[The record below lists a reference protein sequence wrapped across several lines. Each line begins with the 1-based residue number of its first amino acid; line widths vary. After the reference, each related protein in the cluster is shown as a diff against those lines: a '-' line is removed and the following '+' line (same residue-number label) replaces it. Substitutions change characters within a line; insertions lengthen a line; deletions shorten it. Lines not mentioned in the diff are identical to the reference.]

1 MCITIDKMKNTSV
14 SYKNKLINKEWKNPD
29 DDDINILY
37 DENIYLFE
45 AFSTGDFEEQCFA
58 VTPKTYEFITGK
70 EPYLD
75 LKGERILVSENPFYE
90 GYVSL
95 YIYEMTKNP
104 LFENRLEDLNT
115 LLSKDGR
122 VMMFINR

>member
-1 MCITIDKMKNTSV
+1 MKNISI
-14 SYKNKLINKEWKNPD
+14 SYNNKLINKEWKNPD

-45 AFSTGDFEEQCFA
+45 AFSTGDFEESCFA
-58 VTPKTYEFITGK
+58 VTPKTYEFITGE
-70 EPYLD
+70 EPYID
-75 LKGERILVSENPFYE
+75 LKGERILVSENPFYK
-90 GYVSL
+90 GYVNL

-104 LFENRLEDLNT
+104 LFENRVEELNI
-115 LLSKDGR
+115 LLNKGGR

>member
-1 MCITIDKMKNTSV
+1 MKNISI
-14 SYKNKLINKEWKNPD
+14 SYNNKLVNKEWKNPD

-58 VTPKTYEFITGK
+58 VTPATYEFITGK

-75 LKGERILVSENPFYE
+75 LKGEKLLVSENPFYK
-90 GYVSL
+90 GYVNL
-95 YIYEMTKNP
+95 YMYEMIKNP
-104 LFENRLEDLNT
+104 LFENRIEELNT
-115 LLSKDGR
+115 LLSKGGR
-122 VMMFINR
+122 VMMFISR